1 MMNYLKFA
9 SRTFQNYGNSCHVQ
23 SASFLPASQH
33 MLLQLRVSALLL
45 QHISCA
51 DSGLPQHS
59 LCWGVSARNHKIDLN
74 HRKSTKELA
83 GAENPIIY
91 TYIRVY
97 VYAYIS

>member
-1 MMNYLKFA
+1 MIIVAMY
-9 SRTFQNYGNSCHVQ
+9 
-23 SASFLPASQH
+23 SQH
-33 MLLQLRVSALLL
+33 PSYQLPSTLHLLRVSALLL
-45 QHISCA
+45 QHVSCA